1 MDDLN
6 LEQAQ
11 VKVLLPALKGP
22 RITTA
27 LFGGIFTI
35 DGAGHFPGLELINF
49 IVCCADGIL
58 PDGSVKNVKM
68 RRMSHDFAR
77 RLAADVLPVVARSQV
92 LLDEQSG
99 HAVANLLRCLEL
111 QLANTNKPKSWE
123 HTHFFPYTRSLVH
136 WDARPGRAIAAL
148 GESTDI
154 KVSIERRYLR
164 GGGAFAFS
172 VLRHD
177 PDSDRLAA
185 IRDGFGDLYPSGTDT
200 PLETLAAT
208 LLVHGAKDS
217 EPMTDVLESL
227 SVVHNDRWDD
237 LYRDGMRNI
246 VGHDSA
252 SPVQRIRA
260 VMNWTGIWL
269 VLMEAARCA
278 EYLDRKW
285 GGLVLDC
292 AGTHPQL
299 RRASQKC
306 LKEHLARIDE
316 AANGKAISEGGH
328 INDKQVNHIKG
339 FFSNTAAI
347 CGLLNSTKGRRHF
360 TIKLD
365 AIDALVLA
373 ATSKGQDMTFE
384 HFISEW
390 LWERCGLI
398 IGRDAAARAGML
410 NAFDAS
416 IFEENERQFSELMRT
431 TGMLTVYSDAT
442 RMVSVEGAQ

>member
-1 MDDLN
+1 MGDSN
-6 LEQAQ
+6 LAQAPAEAA
-11 VKVLLPALKGP
+11 LPALKGP
-22 RITTA
+22 RITAA
-27 LFGGIFTI
+27 LFGGVLTI

-58 PDGSVKNVKM
+58 PDSSIKNVRM

-77 RLAADVLPVVARSQV
+77 RLAADVLPAVARSQV
-92 LLDEQSG
+92 LLDEQSE
-99 HAVANLLRCLEL
+99 HAVAHLLRCLEL
-111 QLANTNKPKSWE
+111 ELSNTTKPKSWE
-123 HTHFFPYTRSLVH
+123 HTHFFPYTRALVH
-136 WDARPGRAIAAL
+136 WDARGGRAVMVHGDGA
-148 GESTDI
+148 DI

-177 PDSDRLAA
+177 PDADRLAA
-185 IRDGFGDLYPSGTDT
+185 IRLGFADLYPVGAAS

-208 LLVHGAKDS
+208 LLAHGAKDA
-217 EPMTDVLESL
+217 EPMTDVLEPL
-227 SVVHNDRWDD
+227 SVVRNDRWDN
-237 LYRDGMRNI
+237 LYREGMRNI
-246 VGHDSA
+246 VGHSSA

-269 VLMEAARCA
+269 VLMESARCA
-278 EYLDRKW
+278 EHLGREW
-285 GGLVLDC
+285 GGIVLDC

-306 LKEHLARIDE
+306 LKEHLARIEE
-316 AANGKAISEGGH
+316 AAGNEALTLGGQ
-328 INDKQVNHIKG
+328 INDKQMYHIKG

-347 CGLLNSTKGRRHF
+347 CGLLNSSKGRRHF

-373 ATSKGQDMTFE
+373 ATSHGDDMTFE
-384 HFISEW
+384 YFISEW

-398 IGRDAAARAGML
+398 IGRDSAARAGML
-410 NAFDAS
+410 TAFDAS

-442 RMVSVEGAQ
+442 RMVSAEVVQ